1 MKLSEIVKNYRS
13 THGLSL
19 RAFAKRCGVSHTAIA
34 RIEAE
39 KNSAGNPFV
48 PDVETLVG
56 ISNAM
61 GMSLNDLLH
70 MIGDEDVYVSE
81 TDELRD
87 MLRDNPDMRMLLSIS
102 SKFDKDDF
110 AVLMQAAKAINRR
123 YEED

>member
-1 MKLSEIVKNYRS
+1 MKLSEIVSNYRR

-19 RAFAKRCGVSHTAIA
+19 RAFASRCGVSHTVIQH
-34 RIEAE
+34 IEKE
-39 KNSAGNPFV
+39 QNSHGNPFV
-48 PDVETLVG
+48 PTLETLVG
-56 ISNAM
+56 IASAM

-70 MIGDEDVYVSE
+70 MIGDEDVYVTE

-110 AVLMQAAKAINRR
+110 AVLMQTAKAINRR